1 MPTPD
6 DPLTSEF
13 SITTPEIPWSYSCPA
28 VSVRKPTRVTRRLLR
43 NPRTRQ
49 LRIVTPDRSLSTGVL
64 TSIPTPFAGAPRR
77 SAPRQSS
84 VTFDAVI
91 SNPAV
96 YVHRESSTL
105 LLVMVTRTAA
115 CEHPIRTGLG
125 CPGGGGR
132 IGRHAAVAST
142 S

>member
-6 DPLTSEF
+6 DPPTLEF

-28 VSVRKPTRVTRRLLR
+28 VSVRKPTRVTRMLLR

-64 TSIPTPFAGAPRR
+64 TSIPTPFAGAPLS

-96 YVHRESSTL
+96 YVQRESSTL
-105 LLVMVTRTAA
+105 LVVMVSRTAA
-115 CEHPIRTGLG
+115 CEQPIKTGRG
-125 CPGGGGR
+125 WPGGGGQT
-132 IGRHAAVAST
+132 GRHAEV
-142 S
+142 